1 MTTLKFAL
9 KSFPTSN
16 RGIQARRLLASHN
29 IAPEKLLAEIHAQI
43 MDDRPA
49 FVPGVLYSTEQL
61 CGPDIWGRLKTMGP
75 HRAAG
80 ACLGHLAEVRA
91 VPTLHPAERVSAGVL
106 AGCRLVTSIA
116 HG

>member
-91 VPTLHPAERVSAGVL
+91 VPFALFTPPNVYPLEFL
-106 AGCRLVTSIA
+106 LVV
-116 HG
+116 GW